1 MNSLVSSPLMFF
13 VRCSYALSVFTGH
26 KSGRFGHG
34 GKKKLCM
41 VFPCLDCLASP
52 VGVNSTP
59 SALKDLVLRSS
70 IDRSADLDGRVRTSS
85 MAAFQVKSFCDRSLL
100 LFSLVTLSIYLA
112 TVIITHTFGNG
123 HHT

>member
-13 VRCSYALSVFTGH
+13 VRCSYAPSVFTGH
-26 KSGRFGHG
+26 KSGRFGHD

-70 IDRSADLDGRVRTSS
+70 IDRSADLDGRVRASS
-85 MAAFQVKSFCDRSLL
+85 MAAFQVQTFCDRSLIHPKAYRGAAG
-100 LFSLVTLSIYLA
+100 TC
-112 TVIITHTFGNG
+112 
-123 HHT
+123 